1 MNPMQGNKNRLLI
14 KKVYEYV
21 RQNYVKEI
29 TLFQIAEHADLS
41 VSRFCVLFKQS
52 NGDSFVNYLNDY
64 RIEKAKQLLLEPDL
78 KVYEVADMVGFS
90 SLPYFNRLFK
100 SITNQTPNEYRRSLG
115 L

>member
-1 MNPMQGNKNRLLI
+1 MS
-14 KKVYEYV
+14 EYV
-21 RQNYVKEI
+21 QQNYAREI
-29 TLFQIAEHADLS
+29 TLGQIAEYTDLS
-41 VSRFCVLFKQS
+41 VSRFCVLFKQHY
-52 NGDSFVNYLNDY
+52 GDSFINYLNKY

-100 SITNQTPNEYRRSLG
+100 SLTDESPGEYRRSLG